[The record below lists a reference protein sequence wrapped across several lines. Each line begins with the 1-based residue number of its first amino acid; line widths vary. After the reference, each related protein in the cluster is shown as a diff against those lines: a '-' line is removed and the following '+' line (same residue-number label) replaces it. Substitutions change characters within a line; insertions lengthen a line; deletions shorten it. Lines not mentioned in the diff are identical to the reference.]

1 MNTVEVIYENIKE
14 EVVRIYEEPALSKR
28 LVVQETKKEH
38 EGDITLITFPLL
50 KVSKKN
56 PIQTAQEIGEI

>member
-28 LVVQETKKEH
+28 LVIQETKKEH
-38 EGDITLITFPLL
+38 
-50 KVSKKN
+50 
-56 PIQTAQEIGEI
+56 